1 MGGEFFTSPGDLQ
14 GKIQGIKAFIFDWD
28 GVFNDGVKAD
38 TGGSPFSEVDSMG
51 LNMLRF
57 SYFLEYGFIPEIFL
71 VTGENNPSA
80 LHLAEREH
88 FRAVYLNAKVKTEA
102 LAHMLKYVE
111 TDSSQM
117 AFMFD
122 DILDLGLAATTGAGF
137 FVRRDANPLLNDYV
151 KRNNLADYQTASVG
165 GQNPV
170 REVCELCMAAL
181 DNFNEVVALR
191 VSNDPKYQEYL
202 GERNQLATTFYRYN
216 SGAFSEFE

>member
-1 MGGEFFTSPGDLQ
+1 
-14 GKIQGIKAFIFDWD
+14 
-28 GVFNDGVKAD
+28 
-38 TGGSPFSEVDSMG
+38 
-51 LNMLRF
+51 
-57 SYFLEYGFIPEIFL
+57 
-71 VTGENNPSA
+71 
-80 LHLAEREH
+80 
-88 FRAVYLNAKVKTEA
+88 
-102 LAHMLKYVE
+102 MLKYVE

-181 DNFNEVVALR
+181 DNFNEVVALMILNIR
-191 VSNDPKYQEYL
+191 NTLVREISWPLPFTGTTLGPSANLSSHKILITSRLRILSKYVGPFVNKWSN
-202 GERNQLATTFYRYN
+202 
-216 SGAFSEFE
+216 